1 MSVIYEP
8 KGKAREYCE
17 LALNL
22 YKGCSHGCAYCYA
35 PAATRTTA
43 IDFRKVKPR
52 KDIIARLEK
61 DVATGA
67 YKGKEVFL
75 CFSCDPYP
83 TENVDTRR
91 AIKILHANGIKVRLL
106 TKSGQRSEADFY
118 LLAAHPELSFY
129 GATLT
134 FTNCLD
140 SLKWESEA
148 ALPSGRF
155 GALKK
160 AHDFGI
166 PTWASLEPVIDP
178 VQTLDII
185 RITHDYVDVYKV
197 GKWNYHKDAA
207 KIDWKEFGL
216 AARTL
221 LERFGKEY
229 LIKKDLLK
237 EMEGER

>member
-35 PAATRTTA
+35 PAATRTIA
-43 IDFRKVKPR
+43 VDFRKVKPR

-83 TENVDTRR
+83 VGDCDTRE
-91 AIKILHANGIKVRLL
+91 AIRILHAHGVKVRIL
-106 TKSGQRSEADFY
+106 TKSGQRSEADFD
-118 LLAAHPELSFY
+118 LLSAHPELSFY

-134 FTNCLD
+134 FTNCSD
-140 SLKWESEA
+140 SLKWEPEA
-148 ALPSGRF
+148 TLPYSRFTALQRAY
-155 GALKK
+155 AL
-160 AHDFGI
+160 GI

-185 RITHDYVDVYKV
+185 KITHKYVDVYKV

-207 KIDWKEFGL
+207 KIDWKKFGL

-221 LERFGKEY
+221 LESFGKEY

>member
-35 PAATRTTA
+35 PAATRTTIA
-43 IDFRKVKPR
+43 DFRKVKPR

-83 TENVDTRR
+83 VGNDNRNTRE
-91 AIKILHANGIKVRLL
+91 AIKILHANGVKVRLL
-106 TKSGQRSEADFY
+106 TKSGQRSEADFDI
-118 LLAAHPELSFY
+118 LSFY

-134 FTNCLD
+134 FTNGLD
-140 SLKWESEA
+140 SLKWEPEA
-148 ALPSGRF
+148 ALPSERF
-155 GALKK
+155 AALKK
-160 AHDFGI
+160 AHDLGI

-185 RITHDYVDVYKV
+185 RITYEYVDTYKV

-207 KIDWKEFGL
+207 KIDWKEFGFVAKILL
-216 AARTL
+216 AGL
-221 LERFGKEY
+221 GKQY
-229 LIKKDLLK
+229 LFKKDLLK
-237 EMEGER
+237 EMEG

>member
-1 MSVIYEP
+1 MAIIYAP

-22 YKGCSHGCAYCYA
+22 YKGCNHGCAYCYA
-35 PAATRTTA
+35 PVAMRTTA

-61 DVATGA
+61 DVATGV

-83 TENVDTRR
+83 VKDNWDTRK
-91 AIKILHANGIKVRLL
+91 AIKILHEAGAKVRLL
-106 TKSGQRSEADFY
+106 TKSGQRSEADFD
-118 LLAAHPELSFY
+118 LLSAHPELSFY

-134 FTNCLD
+134 FTNCSD
-140 SLKWESEA
+140 SLKWEPEA
-148 ALPSGRF
+148 ALPSERF
-155 GALKK
+155 AALKK
-160 AHDFGI
+160 AHDLGI

-185 RITHDYVDVYKV
+185 RITYEYVDAYKV
-197 GKWNYHKDAA
+197 GRLNYHKDAA
-207 KIDWKEFGL
+207 KINWKEFGL

-221 LERFGKEY
+221 LESFGKQY

-237 EMEGER
+237 EMEG